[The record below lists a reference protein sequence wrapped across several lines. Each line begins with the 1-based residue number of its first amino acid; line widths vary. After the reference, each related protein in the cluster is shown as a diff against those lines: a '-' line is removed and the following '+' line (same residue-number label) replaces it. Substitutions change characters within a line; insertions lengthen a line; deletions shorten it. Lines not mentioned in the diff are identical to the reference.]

1 MGGNMSWPRF
11 RGRNNLLHRPN
22 YYTGGEN
29 APAATEPCGACRVG
43 PTEHH
48 KWEAYLSG
56 EIDRM
61 VYGWWLSEPFQQGC
75 AAAAGITLDQVAI
88 VMRYMLH
95 TDSIENVSLI
105 TGEGFWRG
113 LP

>member
-11 RGRNNLLHRPN
+11 RGRNTLLHRPN
-22 YYTGGEN
+22 YFTRDER
-29 APAATEPCGACRVG
+29 APAAPDACAACGDNASER
-43 PTEHH
+43 H

-61 VYGWWLSEPFQQGC
+61 VYGWWLTEPFQ
-75 AAAAGITLDQVAI
+75 AAVAQAVGIEQVQVAA
-88 VMRYMLH
+88 VMDLMLNADTLWNGDLH
-95 TDSIENVSLI
+95 KQAQ
-105 TGEGFWRG
+105 WRG